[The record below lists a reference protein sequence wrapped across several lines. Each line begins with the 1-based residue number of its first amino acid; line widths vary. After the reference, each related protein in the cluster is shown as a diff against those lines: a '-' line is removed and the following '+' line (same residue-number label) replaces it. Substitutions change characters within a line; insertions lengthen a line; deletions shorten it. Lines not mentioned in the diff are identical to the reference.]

1 MRIAK
6 IVLVVMLAFLGMSG
20 LLNLANW
27 DGGRSM
33 VEAITSM
40 SGIPEPERPSWATA
54 NRMITI
60 LGIAFIAFGKISAG
74 VCCAV
79 GATRMWRARDAS
91 ADAFQSAKT
100 WALIGAAIFLTLFFG
115 GFMYVAGIYFMGWRT
130 ELGTMSADWAFTL
143 GASVALTTLL
153 VLQRDP

>member
-1 MRIAK
+1 MRTAK
-6 IVLVVMLAFLGMSG
+6 IVLVAMLVMLGMSG
-20 LLNLANW
+20 LLNLTNW
-27 DGGRSM
+27 EGGRSM
-33 VEAITSM
+33 VEATTSM
-40 SGIPEPERPSWATA
+40 AGIPEPERPPWATG
-54 NRMITI
+54 NSVITL

-74 VCCAV
+74 ACCAV

-91 ADAFQSAKT
+91 ADAFQAAKS
-100 WALIGAAIFLTLFFG
+100 WVLVGAAIFLLLLFG
-115 GFMYVAGIYFMGWRT
+115 GFIYIAGIYFMGWRT